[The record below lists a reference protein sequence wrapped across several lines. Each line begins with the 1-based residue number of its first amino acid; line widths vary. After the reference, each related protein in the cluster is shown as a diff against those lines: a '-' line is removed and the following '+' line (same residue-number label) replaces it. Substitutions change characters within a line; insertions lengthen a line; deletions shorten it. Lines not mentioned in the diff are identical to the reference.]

1 MAHKLDFKAQN
12 QKNRLLKPAPDK
24 YKLSDGRPNISMST
38 GEAPAFPL
46 IPHKYLAA
54 CFQDINTQDWVV
66 LPKGRLVSALV
77 DGISDDVNTGQLG
90 ADGEPL
96 MVENSKSYYG
106 VSKNIKGLLV
116 PANGGVTAVH
126 KYQSE
131 SIGVVPKAGENPSG
145 YAVEGDVLE
154 IAANAP
160 IGCVEHDVY
169 QDIRG
174 ANLNYDMRNKNW
186 GVLASQLIK
195 IPSINLTQFQE
206 FTEGIPFVLEKAGG
220 TEVVVPN
227 TFSFGAGSTSDQ
239 FYGVWSIAY
248 EDEYTEAQPVWAAD
262 SDIAEQE
269 CVETQAPGSG
279 DYGWNCDS
287 QTGSCS
293 GWDMGA
299 QNTFTMFGASGGASG
314 LAGNGCQGAGQFSS
328 PQDVSLTYSDLDDG
342 TDMPG
347 GADTTGDGNFWSV
360 DHWNGYH
367 ACSKKYSFFGYN
379 GDSNNIFSGMLLKSD
394 AMGNWMSQGDVN
406 AVKTAQT
413 AGRLLG
419 VDSRFSKDML
429 DVVQGPYDQKVAGT
443 QTLGVPD
450 FLYDFAKTAL
460 SNAVYGQQGYTW
472 PAGKDEAYAIKA
484 AIDDGVFGYAW
495 IQLGL
500 DN

>member
-1 MAHKLDFKAQN
+1 MAHKLDFKAQQ

-46 IPHKYLAA
+46 IPHKYLPA

-66 LPKGRLVSALV
+66 LPKGRLVSALLTGL
-77 DGISDDVNTGQLG
+77 DDDVNTGSYG
-90 ADGEPL
+90 ADGNALSHSNET
-96 MVENSKSYYG
+96 SYYG

-116 PANGGVTAVH
+116 PANGGA
-126 KYQSE
+126 KSSYEYQSE
-131 SIGVVPKAGENPSG
+131 SIGVVPKASPSPG
-145 YAVEGDVLE
+145 TVVDGDFVE

-160 IGCVEHDVY
+160 IGCVEQDVY

-186 GVLASQLIK
+186 GVLSSQLIK
-195 IPSINLTQFQE
+195 IPAINIPAFDD
-206 FTEGIPFVLEKAGG
+206 FTSGVPFVKKVSGG
-220 TEVVVPN
+220 APQN
-227 TFSFGAGSTSDQ
+227 AAMTFDFGAGSTGDQ
-239 FYGVWSIAY
+239 LDHATWSITTWG
-248 EDEYTEAQPVWAAD
+248 EEPSESQPVWDAG
-262 SDIAEQE
+262 SQI
-269 CVETQAPGSG
+269 VTQGCTEDTGAGG
-279 DYGWNCDS
+279 DYGWNC
-287 QTGSCS
+287 TGPGACA
-293 GWDMGA
+293 GWSNNQD
-299 QNTFTMFGASGGASG
+299 NTLSLWGPSGGASG
-314 LAGNGCQGAGQFSS
+314 GCQASTLITG
-328 PQDVSLTYSDLDDG
+328 DEDITLTWYDADDG
-342 TDMPG
+342 TDMPS
-347 GADTTGDGNFWSV
+347 AATTGDDFWTN
-360 DHWNGYH
+360 DHYAGYR
-367 ACSKKYSFFGYN
+367 ACMKKYSFFGFN
-379 GDSNNIFSGMLLKSD
+379 GDSNNVFSGMLLKSD
-394 AMGNWMSQGDVN
+394 GIGNWMSQGGVD

-460 SNAVYGQQGYTW
+460 SNAAAGGDGYTW
-472 PAGKDEAYAIKA
+472 TAGKDEAYDIKA
-484 AIDDGVFGYAW
+484 AIDAGIFGYAW